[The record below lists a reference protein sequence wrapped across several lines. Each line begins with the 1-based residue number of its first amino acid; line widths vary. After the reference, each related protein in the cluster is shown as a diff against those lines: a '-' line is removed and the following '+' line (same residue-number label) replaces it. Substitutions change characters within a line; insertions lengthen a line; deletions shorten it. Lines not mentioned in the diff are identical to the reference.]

1 MALIRSILGVV
12 FNRVPLSIYTLA
24 QQLRVDLK
32 QYCECAELRT
42 GCIGP
47 SSELSMTAY
56 NGCWWCIWCH
66 DVHRHRFLIEGQ
78 HRFYWDFYTADKE
91 SVEDVRVHAIRCNF
105 RPKQPN
111 QQSSP
116 AGAIFSGE
124 PFDQLNDYREGLS
137 FWSFVWSL
145 RLVLCANGWCSIV
158 ATAQCWGWSCGI
170 LLSGLLPAWFL
181 GEILDWVEMYLSRFL
196 VLRKQIS
203 CM

>member
-1 MALIRSILGVV
+1 MMHPVSR
-12 FNRVPLSIYTLA
+12 
-24 QQLRVDLK
+24 
-32 QYCECAELRT
+32 C
-42 GCIGP
+42 P
-47 SSELSMTAY
+47 SSSFSHWGTTPILLEFLYRGQRKRWRCSSS
-56 NGCWWCIWCH
+56 
-66 DVHRHRFLIEGQ
+66 RH
-78 HRFYWDFYTADKE
+78 Y
-91 SVEDVRVHAIRCNF
+91 

-111 QQSSP
+111 HGQQSSP

-170 LLSGLLPAWFL
+170 LLSGLLPARFL

-196 VLRKQIS
+196 VLRKQIL